1 MAEEQVKTNKKAVSS
16 DSYSTL
22 ARGMMGIQREF
33 SDIPVEEAYKIFIGA
48 GGYGAMLTE
57 PYVQNRRVK
66 GYNTLPEEVTKEDLV
81 DMVKQPNNYEKE
93 LRAVSTTLTSTTKTY
108 DLIMQ
113 TYQDLL
119 TYDWYIHP
127 TYSPVKV
134 DIDTQKRDLF
144 LAEKIAR
151 AINPKKMGHQIV
163 GQCVQYGK
171 VFYTPRVSADKAH
184 NKVNYAFLQQLP
196 EDWCKIVGFNN
207 GPGKYTIAFNMMGQ
221 IGDSSAIYSSHIF
234 RCSPKLLRA
243 VRDTFIPQQKNRFL
257 LMLIN
262 SISLKLTRLLE
273 ILSGM

>member
-1 MAEEQVKTNKKAVSS
+1 MAEEQVKTNKKAISS

-22 ARGMMGIQREF
+22 ARGMMGITQEF
-33 SDIPVEEAYKIFIGA
+33 SDIPVEEAYRIFIGA
-48 GGYGAMLTE
+48 GGYGSMLKE
-57 PYVQNRRVK
+57 PYVQNKRVK

-81 DMVKQPNNYEKE
+81 EMIKQPENHEE
-93 LRAVSTTLTSTTKTY
+93 DLRAVSTTLASTTKTY

-134 DIDTQKRDLF
+134 DIETQKRDLF

-151 AINPKKMGHQIV
+151 AINPKQIGHEIT
-163 GQCVQYGK
+163 GKCVQYGK

-196 EDWCKIVGFNN
+196 EDWCKIVEGRPISFS
-207 GPGKYTIAFNMMGQ
+207 
-221 IGDSSAIYSSHIF
+221 IGSPRMPSESGALRIVSAGLAT
-234 RCSPKLLRA
+234 CCPKLFAQRL
-243 VRDTFIPQQKNRFL
+243 VL
-257 LMLIN
+257 LCMGESESWESV
-262 SISLKLTRLLE
+262 SI
-273 ILSGM
+273 